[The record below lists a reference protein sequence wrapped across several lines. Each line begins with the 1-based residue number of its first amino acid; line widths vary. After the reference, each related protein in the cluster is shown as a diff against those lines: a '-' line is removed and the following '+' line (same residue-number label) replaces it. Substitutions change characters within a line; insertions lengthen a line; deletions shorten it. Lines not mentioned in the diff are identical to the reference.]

1 MRSFSS
7 SRGGRPARSV
17 RGEPLG
23 ALPDPDV
30 PGSGQAG
37 DPDAFADVRSI
48 RQAIDPPRQNVAF
61 EGECFRE
68 VLQGAR
74 PQCSAKSRALRKA
87 RAGYL
92 GLPAATETHSLELL
106 GRCIHRAFPLSITP
120 MIPFQQLIPLC
131 HHFATFG
138 AQQGAFWHGGVGRA
152 ARAMRRN
159 RPELLKMAGGG

>member
-7 SRGGRPARSV
+7 SRGGRLARSV

-48 RQAIDPPRQNVAF
+48 RQAMDHRARTSRSKENASVRS
-61 EGECFRE
+61 CR
-68 VLQGAR
+68 AR
-74 PQCSAKSRALRKA
+74 PLNARRKSRALRKA

-92 GLPAATETHSLELL
+92 GLPAATETHPLELL

-120 MIPFQQLIPLC
+120 MTPLQQLIPLC